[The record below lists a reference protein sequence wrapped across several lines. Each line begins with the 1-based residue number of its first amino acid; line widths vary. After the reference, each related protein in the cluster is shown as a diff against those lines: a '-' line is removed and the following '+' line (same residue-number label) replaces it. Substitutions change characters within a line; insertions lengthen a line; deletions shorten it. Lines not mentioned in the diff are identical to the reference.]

1 MSTQHEAL
9 ERLRKRLDLP
19 EGGKWDY
26 NLARDCWMYTRSTGP
41 NTFTVT
47 AGLVPASETPMTQTM
62 LERAARAVGSVVL
75 GPDERGGPV
84 FPDYY
89 TALELARTV
98 LTAVREPDEAMS
110 QTVRTTEGWE
120 DMIDFVL
127 NEPQR

>member
-1 MSTQHEAL
+1 
-9 ERLRKRLDLP
+9 
-19 EGGKWDY
+19 
-26 NLARDCWMYTRSTGP
+26 
-41 NTFTVT
+41 
-47 AGLVPASETPMTQTM
+47 MTQTM

-120 DMIDFVL
+120 DMIDAIL

>member
-1 MSTQHEAL
+1 
-9 ERLRKRLDLP
+9 
-19 EGGKWDY
+19 
-26 NLARDCWMYTRSTGP
+26 
-41 NTFTVT
+41 
-47 AGLVPASETPMTQTM
+47 MTQTM

-98 LTAVREPDEAMS
+98 LTAVRERDEAMS